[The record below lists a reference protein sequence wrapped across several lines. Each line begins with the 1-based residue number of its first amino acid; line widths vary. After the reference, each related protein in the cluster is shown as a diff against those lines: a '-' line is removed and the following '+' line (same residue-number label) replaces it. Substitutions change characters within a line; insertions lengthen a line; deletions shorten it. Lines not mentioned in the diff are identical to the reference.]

1 MVALVKHPL
10 PRLVFFRSE
19 YERMVR
25 LVELIADMG
34 IEVGGV
40 LFGKRVLRDVV
51 IVRVVEPGPRA
62 EMEDVSFAPDVEYS
76 QRILDEYRAGWD
88 VYWIGVW
95 HLHPSYLDKPS
106 RGDVKQMKRLVDAPE
121 TLDEFVLVVA
131 NWLEPGEVKLSA
143 YYMDISK
150 KLDKIPYA
158 VVDNRSRQGRRLRRA
173 LLHRKEVE
181 LSWPSW

>member
-1 MVALVKHPL
+1 MVVLVEHPL
-10 PRLVFFRSE
+10 PRLILFRSE
-19 YERMVR
+19 YERIVR
-25 LVELIADMG
+25 IIDLIGDMDV
-34 IEVGGV
+34 EVGGV
-40 LFGKRVLRDVV
+40 LLGKRILRDVV

-62 EMEDVSFAPDVEYS
+62 EMEEVSFAPDVEYS

-106 RGDVKQMKRLVDAPE
+106 RGDIKQMKRLIDDPE

-131 NWLEPGEVKLSA
+131 NWLGPGEVKISA

-150 KLDKIPYA
+150 KLNKIPYA
-158 VVDNRSRQGRRLRRA
+158 VVDNRSRQGRRLRRV
-173 LLHRKEVE
+173 LLQREEVE
-181 LSWPSW
+181 LTWPSW